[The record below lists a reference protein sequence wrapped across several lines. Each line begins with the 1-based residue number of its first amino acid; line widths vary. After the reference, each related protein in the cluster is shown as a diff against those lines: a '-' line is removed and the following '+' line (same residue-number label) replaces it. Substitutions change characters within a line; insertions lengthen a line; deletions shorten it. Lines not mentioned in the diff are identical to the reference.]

1 MTTAD
6 RYALLAKLPD
16 AGPYTRYLAIERGA
30 VPRAVV
36 VSQAPASVSDDPAKL
51 DALVRDAEAA
61 ARLRHAHVL
70 PSLGLETVGDG
81 TALVEA
87 YRAGVT
93 LRELLAAG
101 GRLPA
106 PVAGRIAADVCA
118 ALGKIH
124 AFQTGDGRPLVHG
137 HVGAEHVWIADGG
150 EALLCGLGTGGGGSA
165 VEDVRGAAA
174 VLGECL
180 SGEPVGERFDAP
192 GVPPGVASVVSRY
205 RSAASA
211 VLGPAAL
218 GEAVAAAM
226 KPGLAGRDAVA
237 AWVDQVL
244 PHAQGI
250 RAERAQLL
258 EDALGPE
265 ARFGGA
271 AAGSRGKQK
280 EADRPTP
287 APIPH
292 DDHEQDDELPAEEI
306 AVDQIIDT
314 ASLRAKTVPMLRA
327 VTDEDILAMAVE
339 PTPVAV
345 PAPSPAATPPDA
357 ARAFPAPAAPAASRG
372 RFLALVAA
380 AFALVGF
387 LGGFAFSRAGSPP
400 PPPRSASVSAAAP
413 AAPSTPARPAP
424 APEPPPAPKAVP
436 AAAKRPAS
444 PPARRAAAPAP
455 APAPS
460 PGSSDREHVLGGL
473 LTVTAPDGASVLL
486 DGKPLGTGS
495 LKKTIPAGNHRVEV
509 QFRGAQVG
517 EDFEMLSGGTYEYQ
531 VRAK

>member
-36 VSQAPASVSDDPAKL
+36 VSQAPSSVSDDPAKL

-124 AFQTGDGRPLVHG
+124 AFQTGDGRPLAHG
-137 HVGAEHVWIADGG
+137 QVGAEHVWIAEGG

-218 GEAVAAAM
+218 GEAVAAAV
-226 KPGLAGRDAVA
+226 KPGLAGREAVA

-250 RAERAQLL
+250 RAERAKLL

-287 APIPH
+287 APVPH
-292 DDHEQDDELPAEEI
+292 EDELPAEEI

-345 PAPSPAATPPDA
+345 PAPPPAATPPDA
-357 ARAFPAPAAPAASRG
+357 VRAFPAPAAPAAGSRG
-372 RFLALVAA
+372 RFLAIVAV
-380 AFALVGF
+380 AFLLVGF
-387 LGGFAFSRAGSPP
+387 LGGFAFSRSGSPP
-400 PPPRSASVSAAAP
+400 PPPAPQAAPVSAAVPAPPPAP
-413 AAPSTPARPAP
+413 AAA
-424 APEPPPAPKAVP
+424 PPPAPKAVP
-436 AAAKRPAS
+436 ASAKRPVA

-455 APAPS
+455 VPT
-460 PGSSDREHVLGGL
+460 SDREHVLGGL
-473 LTVTAPDGASVLL
+473 LSVTAPDGANVLL

-495 LKKTIPAGNHRVEV
+495 LKKTISAGNHRVEV
-509 QFRGAQVG
+509 QFRGAKVG